1 MNHSIDNIN
10 KTKENI
16 NNINDEYKCYRCG
29 YTHIKKHTLI
39 THFNRK
45 KPCKKYETNCLSDA
59 EIDLLNHNQFKNKK
73 DSTNKNIIKETK
85 NSQENTYINIEN
97 QTIII
102 NLIPFN
108 QEWDLSHISE
118 HEILKTLFSNTQY
131 TDLYKD
137 ILKNHVNSNV
147 IIDPKTNTCKI
158 FNDNK
163 TYGELKLY
171 DTISKEMNKLHK
183 TLHNLIEP
191 SQKNFCK
198 EYKNEKTYNEN
209 DKDFSLCENKDGGA
223 LDKLFEYIR
232 ENIDE
237 KYEIFQKRSDIKE
250 SVIKF
255 FTDILINNQKQALSY
270 LKNHTVNNLKSGY

>member
-16 NNINDEYKCYRCG
+16 NNTNDEYKCYRCG

-73 DSTNKNIIKETK
+73 DNTNKNIIKETK

-108 QEWDLSHISE
+108 E
-118 HEILKTLFSNTQY
+118 
-131 TDLYKD
+131 
-137 ILKNHVNSNV
+137 V
-147 IIDPKTNTCKI
+147 I
-158 FNDNK
+158 
-163 TYGELKLY
+163 
-171 DTISKEMNKLHK
+171 
-183 TLHNLIEP
+183 
-191 SQKNFCK
+191 
-198 EYKNEKTYNEN
+198 
-209 DKDFSLCENKDGGA
+209 FSLLKRPSDESVRA
-223 LDKLFEYIR
+223 FQDKLIR
-232 ENIDE
+232 GGIRTTVRFS
-237 KYEIFQKRSDIKE
+237 KGRDIQAACGQ
-250 SVIKF
+250 
-255 FTDILINNQKQALSY
+255 LIRNK
-270 LKNHTVNNLKSGY
+270 